1 VDQKTAKEITIRQAL
16 AYELKVA
23 QAMSSNVISVPPT
36 LTMSEFG
43 EVLRTNGISGT
54 PVVEADRL
62 IGIVSTED
70 LIKALKAGDMNAT
83 VGEKMT
89 PDVETLYPD
98 EPLVHAVNKFSKL
111 NFGRFPIISHE
122 GNMIGIITPGDIAQA
137 MLRQL
142 EKDYHEEE
150 LQRYRASHI
159 FEDIVAD
166 DIALVFGYR
175 VVAGDIIRAGE
186 AASGLRQTL
195 SRLGIS
201 PPTIR
206 RVSVATYEA
215 EMNIVIFSEGGEIVA
230 EVRPDR
236 IRVEALDK
244 GEGILDVEKAMQPG
258 YSTAP
263 PWVQEMGFG
272 AGMGLPNIQACSDEM
287 KLESNVG
294 IGTHLEI
301 VIHTQ

>member
-1 VDQKTAKEITIRQAL
+1 VDQETAKEITIRQSL
-16 AYELKVA
+16 AYELKVS
-23 QAMSSNVISVPPT
+23 QAMSSDVISVPPS
-36 LTMSEFG
+36 LAMAEFG
-43 EVLRTNGISGT
+43 EVLRTNRISGT
-54 PVVEADRL
+54 PVAEGDRM

-70 LIKALKAGDMNAT
+70 LIKALKAGEMDAT

-89 PDVETLYPD
+89 SNPETLYPD
-98 EPLVHAVNKFSKL
+98 EPLVHAINKFSKL
-111 NFGRFPIISHE
+111 GYGRFPIVSRKGE
-122 GNMIGIITPGDIAQA
+122 LVGIITPGDIAQA

-142 EKDYHEEE
+142 ETNYHEEE
-150 LQRYRASHI
+150 LHRYRASHI

-175 VVAGDIIRAGE
+175 VAAGDIIRAGQ
-186 AASGLRQTL
+186 ASSGLRKTL

-201 PPTIR
+201 PSIIR

-230 EVRPDR
+230 EVRPDC

-244 GEGILDVEKAMQPG
+244 GEGIPDIERAMQPG
-258 YSTAP
+258 FSTAP

-287 KLESNVG
+287 KLESKVG
-294 IGTHLEI
+294 IGTRLEI

>member
-1 VDQKTAKEITIRQAL
+1 VDQDTTKEITIRQSL

-23 QAMSSNVISVPPT
+23 QAMSSDVISVPPI
-36 LTMSEFG
+36 LTMAEFG

-54 PVVEADRL
+54 PVVAGDRMV
-62 IGIVSTED
+62 GIVSIED
-70 LIKALKAGDMNAT
+70 LIKALKAGEMDAT

-89 PDVETLYPD
+89 SNPETLYPD
-98 EPLVHAVNKFSKL
+98 EPLVHAVDKFSKL
-111 NFGRFPIISHE
+111 KFGRFPIISRE
-122 GNMIGIITPGDIAQA
+122 GDMVGIITPGDIAQA

-142 EKDYHEEE
+142 ETVCHEEE
-150 LQRYRASHI
+150 LHRYRASHI

-175 VVAGDIIRAGE
+175 VAAGDIVRAGE
-186 AASGLRQTL
+186 ASSGLRKTL
-195 SRLGIS
+195 SRLGI
-201 PPTIR
+201 PPSIIR

-215 EMNIVIFSEGGEIVA
+215 EMNIVIFSDGGEIVA

-236 IRVEALDK
+236 VRIEALDK
-244 GEGILDVEKAMQPG
+244 GEGIPDVEWAMQPG

-272 AGMGLPNIQACSDEM
+272 AGMGLPNIQACADEM
-287 KLESNVG
+287 KLESKVG

-301 VIHTQ
+301 IIYTQ

>member
-1 VDQKTAKEITIRQAL
+1 VDQTTAKEITIRQAL
-16 AYELKVA
+16 AYELKVE
-23 QAMSSNVISVPPT
+23 QAMSSDVISVPPS
-36 LTMSEFG
+36 LTMAEFG
-43 EVLRTNGISGT
+43 EVLRTNRISGT
-54 PVVEADRL
+54 PVVEANRM

-70 LIKALKAGDMNAT
+70 LIKALKGGDMDAT
-83 VGEKMT
+83 VREKMT
-89 PDVETLYPD
+89 PDPETLYPD
-98 EPLVHAVNKFSKL
+98 EPLVHAITKFSELK
-111 NFGRFPIISHE
+111 FGRFPIVSRE
-122 GNMIGIITPGDIAQA
+122 GDMVGLITPGDIAQA

-142 EKDYHEEE
+142 ETVCHEEE
-150 LQRYRASHI
+150 LHRYRASHI

-166 DIALVFGYR
+166 DLALVFGYR

-186 AASGLRQTL
+186 ASSGLRRTL
-195 SRLGIS
+195 SRLGI
-201 PPTIR
+201 PPPIIR

-244 GEGILDVEKAMQPG
+244 GVGIPDVEQAMQPG
-258 YSTAP
+258 FSTAP
-263 PWVQEMGFG
+263 SWVQEMGFG

-287 KLESNVG
+287 KLESKVG
-294 IGTHLEI
+294 IGTRLEI